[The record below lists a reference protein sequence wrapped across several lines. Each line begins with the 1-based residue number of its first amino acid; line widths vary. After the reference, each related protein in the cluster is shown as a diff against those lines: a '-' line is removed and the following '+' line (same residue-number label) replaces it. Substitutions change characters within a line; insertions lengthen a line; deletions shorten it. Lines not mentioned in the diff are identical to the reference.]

1 MYEQTISHALGLHM
15 HQPPGNLKLL
25 IEENSWEA
33 EQIIRCYER
42 AARYAHKYQEVGYLH
57 VGFSGILLEQFLDP
71 EIVDAYRHIIDIP
84 AMLESYRTAE
94 NLELIGMGYYHPIFP
109 LIPQQDWE
117 DHLLKGR
124 QIMQQVFGR
133 SPKGFWPPEMA
144 FTMEMIPALV
154 KAGYEYVVVDSVH
167 VQPQDGTQDIYQ
179 PYQACHDGA
188 CITIIP
194 RDRDLS
200 NAQES
205 GLNPGWF
212 AHEIQQKVQ
221 HSPRPHEPRL
231 VTTWSDGENGG
242 WFRQTDESAGFFGYF
257 FAPYLEHT
265 RYGEFPSRTVSLSNY
280 LKEHAPQQQA
290 HVQTG
295 AWNVGD
301 TSGYDFAQWAGSD
314 SQRQAVEKL
323 VQVSNRYHQF
333 TQQKTTDKTVNK
345 LLEQAHQVMLEGQTS
360 CYLFWGDSW
369 IPHLY
374 EHTQQVDN
382 LLDQAEK
389 AMASQSL
396 PKTTPETAK
405 KTQPT
410 APTEIGNGSAP
421 KIAEKSTPTPEAR
434 AETQPAAK
442 PSVKPAPAKQSAA
455 ESKPAPKVTVK
466 SEPMPTQPE
475 KKPALAATATAVRKT
490 AEKAKSFPMAE
501 ATISQQ
507 AVTQTEPALKPV
519 KKAATAPKQ
528 VNQTDPAG
536 KVSTKPAA
544 TPRSAEKAQPT
555 PTRPLSSP
563 VAESPVNQQVP
574 RGKQA
579 ASQGKPATKPKSNRR
594 KKGKRH

>member
-25 IEENSWEA
+25 IEENPWEA

-42 AARYAHKYQEVGYLH
+42 AARYAHKYQEIGHLH

-84 AMLESYRTAE
+84 AMLESYRTAD

-117 DHLLKGR
+117 GHLLKGR
-124 QIMQQVFGR
+124 QIMQQIFGR

-154 KAGYEYVVVDSVH
+154 KTGYEYVVVDSVH
-167 VQPQDGTQDIYQ
+167 VQPRDGTQDIYQ

-257 FAPYLEHT
+257 FAPYMEHS

-323 VQVSNRYHQF
+323 VQVSDRYRQLA
-333 TQQKTTDKTVNK
+333 QRKDTDKTVNK

-389 AMASQSL
+389 AMASQSI
-396 PKTTPETAK
+396 PQTTPETAK

-410 APTEIGNGSAP
+410 TPTEVSNGSAP

-442 PSVKPAPAKQSAA
+442 PSMKPAPAKQSA
-455 ESKPAPKVTVK
+455 EK
-466 SEPMPTQPE
+466 SEPMPAKRPTPVE
-475 KKPALAATATAVRKT
+475 KT
-490 AEKAKSFPMAE
+490 AEQAKSFPMAE
-501 ATISQQ
+501 ADISQQ
-507 AVTQTEPALKPV
+507 AVTQTEPAVKPV
-519 KKAATAPKQ
+519 EVVDPAPKR
-528 VNQTDPAG
+528 VDKSHTTG
-536 KVSTKPAA
+536 KMGAKTAA
-544 TPRSAEKAQPT
+544 TPRSDEKAQPT
-555 PTRPLSSP
+555 PAKPLSTP
-563 VAESPVNQQVP
+563 AAESPVKKQVP
-574 RGKQA
+574 RGKPA
-579 ASQGKPATKPKSNRR
+579 ASKGKPATKPKSNRR
-594 KKGKRH
+594 KKGKRR